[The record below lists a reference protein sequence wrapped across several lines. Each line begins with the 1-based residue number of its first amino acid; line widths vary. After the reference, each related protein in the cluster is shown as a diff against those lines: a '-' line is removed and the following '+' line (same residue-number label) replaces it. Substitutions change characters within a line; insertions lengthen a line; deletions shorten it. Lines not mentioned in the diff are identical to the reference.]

1 MKRINNYI
9 LEKFQIDKD
18 IKIVLVK
25 NSFIDY
31 IKNELDEDVFH
42 VDNDE
47 VDIYMVHL
55 KDYKNVC
62 DGGYPVP
69 RVDLELESNCFRF
82 YGEDKYVWNDDGE
95 LEEIDNKFPLEVEKY
110 KGEYKYSEKNAN
122 ILIDILKSKKDE

>member
-1 MKRINNYI
+1 MKTLNSYI
-9 LEKFQIDKD
+9 IEKFKISNNINTLSDKD
-18 IKIVLVK
+18 D
-25 NSFIDY
+25 FIDY
-31 IKNELDEDVFH
+31 IKTELDGKVIH
-42 VDNDE
+42 IDNEE
-47 VDIYMVHL
+47 VNIYMVHL

-69 RVDLELESNCFRF
+69 RVDLELENDCFRF